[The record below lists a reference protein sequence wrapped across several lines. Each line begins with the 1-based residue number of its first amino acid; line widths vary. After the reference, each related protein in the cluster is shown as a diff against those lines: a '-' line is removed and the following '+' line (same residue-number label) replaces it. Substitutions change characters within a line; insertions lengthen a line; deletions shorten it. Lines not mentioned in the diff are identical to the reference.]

1 MCGIFGVV
9 TRKGEQPDF
18 GLLVSATDSLYAR
31 GPDSSGHA
39 VSGRVAFGARRL
51 AIIDLDSGDQPIE
64 SRCGT
69 VVAMQNGEIYNYKD
83 LRAELLRLGYPLR
96 TSGDTEILTYGY
108 MAWGID
114 GLLERLDGMYTFAVH
129 DRAQGVVHLARDRMG
144 EKPCFYHTGG
154 QGLVFSSQLLT
165 VARWPSV
172 PFRLNPSAVEAY
184 FALHFV
190 PGEETMLEGIHKL
203 PPAHVLTY
211 RLDDDSVAV
220 RRYWQIEPQPIR
232 PPLHRREATAELR
245 TRVEA
250 AVASRLVS
258 DVPVG
263 AFLSGGID
271 SSVIVACMAERVSDL
286 KTFSVGFEDRTLDE
300 SPYALTVARRFGTD
314 HHHLTFGMKD
324 FEHLIP
330 DVVAAMDEP
339 IGDQAM
345 VPALWMAR
353 LARQHVTVTL
363 SGEGADEIFAGYD
376 YYQPKMLPDDW
387 RATAY
392 TAFRPFFKP
401 TETESALF
409 HRTSNSTPSG
419 FPLVIGGGARAAVLR
434 RAGIFERSPWS
445 KSFSDDFTKFQDPL
459 QAACYTDLVTWLPD
473 NLLVKFDKMAMS
485 ASLEGRCP
493 FLQPD
498 LIQYAL
504 GLPQRFKFGQRGSKE
519 ILRDA
524 FADRLP
530 SDILNRRKHGFI
542 LPLNAFFRSDA
553 GRSMVMD
560 HLDTMHDHGIVR
572 SDRLRTMVTG
582 WLTQPEPPG
591 RNLMALL
598 LYRMWLSHAYRQPKF
613 QPQQE
618 SKAELTFRNEQAL
631 ASVA

>member
-1 MCGIFGVV
+1 MCGMFGIV
-9 TRKGEQPDF
+9 TRKGEQPNF
-18 GLLVSATDSLYAR
+18 GLLVSATDSLQAR
-31 GPDSSGHA
+31 GPDSGGHA
-39 VSGRVAFGARRL
+39 VSGRVAFGARRP
-51 AIIDLDSGDQPIE
+51 AVIDLNSGGQPVE

-69 VVAMQNGEIYNYKD
+69 VVAMQNGAIYNHKD
-83 LRAELLRLGYPLR
+83 LRAELLGLGYPLR
-96 TSGDTEILTYGY
+96 SSGDTEILTYGY

-114 GLLERLDGMYTFAVH
+114 GLLERLDGLYTFAVH

-144 EKPCFYHTGG
+144 EKRCFYHFDG
-154 QGLVFSSQLLT
+154 QSLVFSSQLLT
-165 VARWPSV
+165 VARCPNI

-190 PGEETMLEGIHKL
+190 PGEETVLEGIHKL
-203 PPAHVLTY
+203 QPAHVLTY
-211 RLDDDSVAV
+211 RLDSDSVVV

-245 TRVEA
+245 RRVES
-250 AVASRLVS
+250 AVDSRLIG

-263 AFLSGGID
+263 AFLSGGIA
-271 SSVIVACMAERVSDL
+271 SSAIVACMAERVAGL
-286 KTFSVGFEDRTLDE
+286 KTFSVGFEDGKFDE
-300 SPYALTVARRFGTD
+300 IPYALTVARRFGTD

-324 FEHLIP
+324 FEQLIP

-339 IGDQAM
+339 TGDQALL
-345 VPALWMAR
+345 PALWMAR
-353 LARQHVTVTL
+353 LARQHVAVSL
-363 SGEGADEIFAGYD
+363 SGEGADEIFAGHD
-376 YYQPKMLPDDW
+376 HYQPKMLPDDW

-392 TAFRPFFKP
+392 AAFRPFFKP
-401 TETESALF
+401 TEVDSTMF
-409 HRTSNSTPSG
+409 HRTSDRTPSG
-419 FPLVIGGGARAAVLR
+419 FPLVIDGEARAAILR
-434 RAGIFERSPWS
+434 RPGMFEHSPWS
-445 KSFSDDFTKFQDPL
+445 KSFADGFAKFQDPL
-459 QAACYTDLVTWLPD
+459 QAACYTDLVTSLPD
-473 NLLVKFDKMAMS
+473 NLLVKVDTMAMS

-498 LIQYAL
+498 LVQWAL
-504 GLPQRFKFGQRGSKE
+504 GLPQRFKVGLRGSKE

-530 SDILNRRKHGFI
+530 PEILNRRKHGLN
-542 LPLNAFFRSDA
+542 LPLNAFFRSNA

-560 HLDTMHDHGIVR
+560 HIDTMHDHGIVR

-613 QPQQE
+613 QLASEHQE
-618 SKAELTFRNEQAL
+618 EKRPQAL
-631 ASVA
+631 LTA